1 MSSTARFHD
10 FGIELLFFAGI
21 RDTCHLFVKKVVDPS
36 RIGSFFVGSLRK
48 AKTEVAPILRVGQE
62 LQDWQKEQFQLWQSQ

>member
-10 FGIELLFFAGI
+10 FGLPELLFFAGI
-21 RDTCHLFVKKVVDPS
+21 RDTCHLFVKKVDDPS
-36 RIGSFFVGSLRK
+36 RRIFFFWDLRK
-48 AKTEVAPILRVGQE
+48 AKTETAPILRVGQE